1 MTRCIGLCEDYDY
14 KLIFKVLPWA
24 MRVFR
29 HHIIYDL
36 HCMAALRS
44 SDPRRDLTC
53 PDTSTPTTLYPWDT
67 PDRWLQQ
74 LQQRIDTQIRE
85 AEARAREQMAV
96 ISDPARHTRISSITA
111 TTQSPGTNTPAQVR
125 SALKSNPR
133 GCFFDR

>member
-1 MTRCIGLCEDYDY
+1 MSRIGLCEDYDH
-14 KLIFKVLPWA
+14 KLIFKVMPGII
-24 MRVFR
+24 RTFR
-29 HHIIYDL
+29 QHYFIYDL
-36 HCMAALRS
+36 HSRTVLRS
-44 SDPRRDLTC
+44 SNPRRDLTC

-96 ISDPARHTRISSITA
+96 ISDPAHHTRISSITA

-125 SALKSNPR
+125 SALKLNPR